1 MTLLIGTW
9 SAFCSA
15 CGQLGA
21 CCLLPSFR
29 LYSKFT
35 SIPSLCLPWGSYWII
50 WKLQNFWAPELHGMS
65 GLYFSAL
72 PVLVLDLCSGMYKG
86 SWLVSTLNLHIL
98 SLECNFLEGKHFQK
112 MSTWEKRFPK
122 GDMEIFRENN
132 FFVVHLCELSWVII
146 DEVSNIWSIS
156 KNILSF

>member
-1 MTLLIGTW
+1 MRNRLRLKEHSLSGSKINIFILFFVFDFVKVTLLTGTW

-65 GLYFSAL
+65 GLYFPAL
-72 PVLVLDLCSGMYKG
+72 PVLILDLCSGMYKG

-98 SLECNFLEGKHFQK
+98 S
-112 MSTWEKRFPK
+112 
-122 GDMEIFRENN
+122 
-132 FFVVHLCELSWVII
+132 
-146 DEVSNIWSIS
+146 
-156 KNILSF
+156 